1 MLSIAAL
8 TGGPGYYL
16 ELASV
21 SYYSLGGEP
30 LPLWSGTAAKEFGLS
45 GIAEHEHVKRLC
57 AGFDHEDEEH
67 RLVRNAGRKSRNPG
81 HDCTFSVPKSVSVVW
96 ALADPELRARIQ
108 EAQLNA
114 VRQALSYLEE
124 KAGFARVGTDGQ
136 KIVKCPLLAVLFEH
150 GTSRALDPQLHTHAL
165 IINLTMHPDGPDG
178 KKRTTAIDST
188 YLYHFKMAAGA
199 VYRAA
204 LAQEVQKLGFQ
215 VKQRQLGSSIGF
227 DVVGVP
233 EALIEEFSK
242 RRAEMEQLLKLRG
255 GSLDT
260 AGSKYAELACK
271 ETRRTKDGDTP
282 RAELFERW
290 REVGRQFGLDHEQ
303 IRQLLKPY
311 QRPSPEERAA
321 LKETIFK
328 EAIASLEEQHAHFNE
343 VELSKRVAERAI
355 GRISAKDVR
364 ELLENKL
371 RSPELCPIGEL
382 TTENPN
388 HKAKQYVK
396 RTEIRYSTPAI
407 LRLER
412 QMLLD
417 CERVIRGPR
426 SDTPK
431 VLVNQA
437 IEQYLKRGGKLDPE
451 QRRAVEYITGGP
463 GIRVLCG
470 MAGTGKTNA
479 LTACVD
485 AWRAEKPGRRII
497 GCAVNGAAAERL
509 QEGIGKGIE
518 CRSLES
524 VLYRLEHGMMK
535 LDSSSVVV
543 VDEAGMAGTRQLARL
558 LVHIARA
565 PGARLVLVGDAKQLQ
580 PIEGGGPFKYI
591 ADALGHENVA
601 KLTKIYRQKE
611 EWARDAV
618 KAMEA
623 GRADEAIKSYIEKGR
638 FHLTE
643 ERTEAI
649 QRLVERFKLDG
660 GIEAPEKVFLL
671 ASLNVEV
678 KDINLRVQ
686 AERIQAGLVDPE
698 KKLFANGV
706 FFHPGDR
713 IQFQAGSTPY
723 GLKNSDGGTVLEV
736 DEAKK
741 KISVRLDKDGGREV
755 TVDLGQYSK
764 NNLRLGYA
772 STTHKA
778 QGASLEYVH
787 VLMGGNMQDLHM
799 GYVQLSRG
807 IKDTHLFCDKPT
819 AGGAQ
824 LLDLIRSLKTERQKT
839 MAQEIKEK
847 HPLPSVPKLQ
857 EENFTQRIR
866 REIRQSL

>member
-1 MLSIAAL
+1 MLSISAL
-8 TGGPGYYL
+8 KKGPSYYL

-21 SYYSLGGEP
+21 SYYELGGEP
-30 LPLWSGTAAKEFGLS
+30 LPVWAGTAAKEFGLS
-45 GIAEHEHVKRLC
+45 GTAAHEHVRRLC
-57 AGFDHEDEEH
+57 AGFDHEDEGH

-81 HDCTFSVPKSVSVVW
+81 QDCTFSMPKSASVIF
-96 ALADPELRARIQ
+96 ALADPELRRKIQ
-108 EAQLNA
+108 DAQLSA
-114 VRQALSYLEE
+114 VKQALSYLED

-136 KIVKCPLLAVLFEH
+136 KIVRCPLLAVLFEH

-165 IINLTMHPDGPDG
+165 IINLTMHPDGPNG
-178 KKRTTAIDST
+178 KRRTTAIDST
-188 YLYHFKMAAGA
+188 YLYHYKMAAGA
-199 VYRAA
+199 IYRAA
-204 LAQEVQKLGFQ
+204 LAQEIQKLGFQ

-233 EALIEEFSK
+233 EALMEEFSK
-242 RRAEMEQLLKLRG
+242 RRAEMEKLLNLRG

-260 AGSKYAELACK
+260 AGAKYAELACK

-282 RAELFERW
+282 RAELFEQW
-290 REVGRQFGLDHEQ
+290 REVGRQFGFGPEQ
-303 IRQLLKPY
+303 IRQLLKLY
-311 QRPSPEERAA
+311 QRPTPEERAA
-321 LKETIFK
+321 EKATISK
-328 EAIASLEEQHAHFNE
+328 EAIASIEEQHAHFNE
-343 VELSKRVAERAI
+343 VEFSKRIAERAI

-364 ELLENKL
+364 ELIENKL
-371 RSPELCPIGEL
+371 RSPELCPVGEL

-407 LRLER
+407 LKLER

-417 CERVIRGPR
+417 CERVVRGPR

-431 VLVNQA
+431 ALVAQA
-437 IEQYLKRGGKLDPE
+437 IEAYLKRGGKLDAE

-485 AWRAEKPGRRII
+485 AWRAEKPNRRII

-524 VLYRLEHGMMK
+524 LLYRLEHGMMR
-535 LDSSSVVV
+535 LDASSVVV

-558 LVHIARA
+558 LTYVARA
-565 PGARLVLVGDAKQLQ
+565 QARLVLVGDAKQLQ
-580 PIEGGGPFKYI
+580 PIEGGGPFKYL

-623 GRADEAIKSYIEKGR
+623 GRADEAVKSYIERGR

-643 ERTEAI
+643 DREEAI
-649 QRLVERFKLDG
+649 KRLVERFKLDG
-660 GIEAPEKVFLL
+660 GVTTPEKVVVL

-678 KDINLRVQ
+678 RDINLKIQ
-686 AERIQAGLVDPE
+686 AERIRAGLVDE
-698 KKLFANGV
+698 TKRLLANGV

-723 GLKNSDGGTVLEV
+723 GLKNSDGGTVLDV
-736 DEAKK
+736 DEK
-741 KISVRLDKDGGREV
+741 KITVRLDKDGGREV
-755 TVDLGQYSK
+755 VVDLGQYSK
-764 NNLRLGYA
+764 NNFRLGYA

-778 QGASLEYVH
+778 QGASIEFVH
-787 VLMGGNMQDLHM
+787 ILMGGNMQDLHM

-807 IKDTHLFCDKPT
+807 IKDTHLFCDKET
-819 AGGAQ
+819 AGGPQ
-824 LLDLIRSLKTERQKT
+824 LVDLIRSLKTERQKT
-839 MAQEIKEK
+839 MAQEIREK
-847 HPLPSVPKLQ
+847 HPLPGTPKLQ
-857 EENFTQRIR
+857 EEDFPRRIR
-866 REIRQSL
+866 REIGHSL